1 MGSQTSTPLP
11 GSAAKKTCKSDAE
24 ENMEAEVAV
33 RWVPD
38 KSSLVCVTLGELA
51 GSEQAVAESLSLG
64 LRQADE

>member
-1 MGSQTSTPLP
+1 
-11 GSAAKKTCKSDAE
+11 
-24 ENMEAEVAV
+24 MEAEVAV